1 MYTYRRGLRRCS
13 FNSTGQCEGL
23 GAWDEQQVESCAFL
37 FCRVVKSFIL
47 WFGDSP
53 FINILHKMKIFDFLK
68 NLINVLLDGS
78 FERVTVINQMNQAFH
93 EYFVSGDTNRLCK
106 ASISQ
111 GDPDFRHEMSA
122 MWLRSG
128 FKISI
133 ENDYNLKDSEIMEIS
148 QYVLENKA
156 FIRQL
161 MAQGFDTLIIKG
173 KTTGKGKAFSLK
185 AYANLNDY
193 FIS

>member
-1 MYTYRRGLRRCS
+1 MDTS
-13 FNSTGQCEGL
+13 
-23 GAWDEQQVESCAFL
+23 D
-37 FCRVVKSFIL
+37 
-47 WFGDSP
+47 
-53 FINILHKMKIFDFLK
+53 ILHKMKIFDFLK

>member
-1 MYTYRRGLRRCS
+1 MR
-13 FNSTGQCEGL
+13 
-23 GAWDEQQVESCAFL
+23 FL
-37 FCRVVKSFIL
+37 E
-47 WFGDSP
+47 
-53 FINILHKMKIFDFLK
+53 FLK

-111 GDPDFRHEMSA
+111 GDPEFRHEMSA
-122 MWLRSG
+122 MWFRSG

-133 ENDYNLKDSEIMEIS
+133 ENDSNIQDNEIMEIS

-161 MAQGFDTLIIKG
+161 MAQGFDTLIVKG
-173 KTTGKGKAFSLK
+173 KITGKGKAFSLK
-185 AYANLNDY
+185 AYANLNNY
-193 FIS
+193 YIK

>member
-1 MYTYRRGLRRCS
+1 M
-13 FNSTGQCEGL
+13 
-23 GAWDEQQVESCAFL
+23 
-37 FCRVVKSFIL
+37 VKSFIL

-133 ENDYNLKDSEIMEIS
+133 EKPVGGINL
-148 QYVLENKA
+148 VH
-156 FIRQL
+156 
-161 MAQGFDTLIIKG
+161 T
-173 KTTGKGKAFSLK
+173 
-185 AYANLNDY
+185 
-193 FIS
+193 